1 MFSDRMHDYE
11 EGGGDSFDDAPM
23 LSSELGKRRER
34 IVPFAPTVPSAP
46 GGGGPSEDEEDNA
59 LESLDTEHEDWAI
72 G

>member
-1 MFSDRMHDYE
+1 MLGRQHDYE

-23 LSSELGKRRER
+23 LSTELGKRRER
-34 IVPFAPTVPSAP
+34 VGPSAP
-46 GGGGPSEDEEDNA
+46 GAGPTDEEEDNA